1 MCVRCVARIEKG
13 GCFMELE
20 VYRRYSQMARG
31 LEKAELV
38 FKNGRVFS
46 SGTGEFIDGDVA
58 VADGIVIG
66 IGTYEGETEIDLDGK
81 VICPGFIDSHLH
93 LESTL
98 VTPGELVRQAAQC
111 GTTTFI
117 VDPHES
123 ANVSGTDGIDYILD
137 QTEEAPA
144 NVYVMMPSCVP
155 ATHVDDN
162 GCLLT
167 AGKMKGYLD
176 HPRILGLGEVM
187 DAPSVIN
194 GSIAMHEKLHLF
206 RDRVKDGHAPFL
218 APGDLAA
225 YVLGGIDT
233 DHECVDYEYAM
244 AEARNGMQVLI
255 REGSAARNLD
265 AIVKGIVEHHTDTSG
280 FCFCTDDKHIEEI
293 RKEGHINYNVKRAV
307 QLGLPVEKA
316 LQMATIQPA
325 RCYGLYQLG
334 IIAPGRQADFV
345 ILDNVVDVYHCGKKI
360 IKDEKAEVKPCPPH
374 LKNTVHVSGFNEERL
389 KLKHRGE
396 KAHVIQMLEKQIVT
410 KDVVEDV
417 PWVET
422 DGEKYFTSNEE
433 YQKIAVIERHKNT
446 GKMGV
451 GIVKGYGIHGGAIA
465 SSVSH
470 DSHNIIVVGDNDH
483 DMALAVK
490 EMIRTQGGYTLVCNG
505 EIYGT
510 LPLPVMGLMSDAGYE
525 SVNEAL
531 ARMIPKAHEMGVKDG
546 FDPFITLSFMALPVI
561 PEIRI
566 TPRGIYLVNEDRM
579 LRTPF
584 S

>member
-1 MCVRCVARIEKG
+1 
-13 GCFMELE
+13 MELE
-20 VYRRYSQMARG
+20 VYRKYSQMARG

-46 SGTGEFIDGDVA
+46 SGTGEFIEGDVA

-66 IGTYEGETEIDLDGK
+66 VGTYEGETEIDLDGK

-137 QTEEAPA
+137 QTEDAPA

-162 GCLLT
+162 GCTLT

-194 GSIAMHEKLHLF
+194 GSIAMHEKLRLF
-206 RDRVKDGHAPFL
+206 QDRVKDGHAPFL

-265 AIVKGIVEHHTDTSG
+265 AIVKGIVEHHTDTSS

-334 IIAPGRQADFV
+334 MIAPGRQADFV
-345 ILDNVVDVYHCGKKI
+345 ILDNVTDLNVVDVYHCGKRVI
-360 IKDEKAEVKPCPPH
+360 RDEKVEVKPCPPH
-374 LKNTVHVSGFNEERL
+374 LKNTVHVSGFSEERL
-389 KLKHRGE
+389 KLKHPGG

-410 KDVVEDV
+410 SDVVEEV
-417 PWVET
+417 PWKVL
-422 DGEKYFTSNEE
+422 DGEKYFVPDGE

-451 GIVKGYGIHGGAIA
+451 GIVKGYGIRGGAIA

-470 DSHNIIVVGDNDH
+470 DSHNIIVVGDNDR

-490 EMIRTQGGYTLVCNG
+490 EMMRTQGGYTLVRDG

-531 ARMIPKAHEMGVKDG
+531 AKMIPKAYEMGVKDG

-566 TPRGIYLVNEDRM
+566 TPRGIYLVKEDRM

-584 S
+584 C

>member
-1 MCVRCVARIEKG
+1 
-13 GCFMELE
+13 MELE
-20 VYRRYSQMARG
+20 VYRKYSQMARG

-46 SGTGEFIDGDVA
+46 SGTGEFIEGDVA

-66 IGTYEGETEIDLDGK
+66 VGTYEGETEIDLDGK

-137 QTEEAPA
+137 QTEDAPA

-162 GCLLT
+162 GCTLT

-194 GSIAMHEKLHLF
+194 GSIAMHEKLRLF
-206 RDRVKDGHAPFL
+206 QNRVKDGHAPFL

-244 AEARNGMQVLI
+244 SEARNGMQVLI

-265 AIVKGIVEHHTDTSG
+265 AIVKGIVEHHTDTSS

-334 IIAPGRQADFV
+334 MIAPGRQADFV
-345 ILDNVVDVYHCGKKI
+345 ILDNVTDLNVVDVYHCGKRVI
-360 IKDEKAEVKPCPPH
+360 RDEKVEVKPCPPH
-374 LKNTVHVSGFNEERL
+374 LKNTVHVSGFSEERL
-389 KLKHRGE
+389 KLKHPGG

-410 KDVVEDV
+410 SDVVEEV
-417 PWVET
+417 PWKVL
-422 DGEKYFTSNEE
+422 DGEKYFVPDGE

-451 GIVKGYGIHGGAIA
+451 GIVKGYGIRGGAIA

-470 DSHNIIVVGDNDH
+470 DSHNIIVVGDNDR

-490 EMIRTQGGYTLVCNG
+490 EMMRTQGGYTLVRDG

-531 ARMIPKAHEMGVKDG
+531 AKMIPKAHEMGVKDG

-566 TPRGIYLVNEDRM
+566 TPRGIYLVKEDRM

-584 S
+584 C

>member
-1 MCVRCVARIEKG
+1 MD
-13 GCFMELE
+13 LD
-20 VYRRYSQMARG
+20 VYRRYSEMARG
-31 LEKAELV
+31 MKKAELV
-38 FKNGRVFS
+38 FKNGCVFC
-46 SGTGEFIDGDVA
+46 SGTGEFLEGDVA

-66 IGTYEGETEIDLDGK
+66 IGTYEGEREIDLDGK

-123 ANVSGTDGIDYILD
+123 ANVAGMEGIDYIMD
-137 QTEEAPA
+137 QTENVPA

-162 GCLLT
+162 GCLLS
-167 AGKMKGYLD
+167 AGKMKGYLN

-187 DAPSVIN
+187 DAVSVIN
-194 GSIAMHEKLHLF
+194 GSVSMHEKLQLF
-206 RDRVKDGHAPFL
+206 QNKVKDGHAPFL

-225 YVLGGIDT
+225 YVLGGIAT

-244 AEARNGMQVLI
+244 SEARNGMHVLI

-265 AIVKGIVEHHTDTSG
+265 AIVKGIVEHHTDTSA

-307 QLGLPVEKA
+307 ELGLPVEKA

-325 RCYGLYQLG
+325 RCYGLSHLG
-334 IIAPGRQADFV
+334 MIAPGRQADFV
-345 ILDNVVDVYHCGKKI
+345 ILDNMTDLDVVDVYYKGKKI
-360 IKDEKAEVKPCPPH
+360 LRDEKIEPKPCPPN
-374 LKNTVHVSGFNEERL
+374 LKNTVHVSGFGEERL
-389 KLKHRGE
+389 LLKHPGT
-396 KAHVIQMLEKQIVT
+396 KAHVIGMLERQIAT
-410 KDVVEDV
+410 KDLIEEV
-417 PWVET
+417 PWTEK
-422 DGEKYFTSNEE
+422 DGLKVFVSDKE

-451 GIVKGYGIHGGAIA
+451 GIVKGYGIQGGAIA

-490 EMIRTQGGYTLVCNG
+490 ELIRNQGGYTLICNG

-510 LPLPVMGLMSDAGYE
+510 LPLPVLGLMSDAGYE
-525 SVNEAL
+525 NVNETL
-531 ARMIPKAHEMGVKDG
+531 SRMIPKAHEMGVKKG

-579 LRTPF
+579 LVSPF
-584 S
+584 IYTFPE

>member
-1 MCVRCVARIEKG
+1 MNLEKYQQYSRI
-13 GCFMELE
+13 
-20 VYRRYSQMARG
+20 ARG
-31 LEKAELV
+31 LEKADLV
-38 FKNGRVFS
+38 LKDARIVNVF
-46 SGTGEFIDGDVA
+46 TEEIIRGDIA
-58 VADGIVIG
+58 IQDGIIAG
-66 IGTYEGETEIDLDGK
+66 IGSFHGKEERDLAGRY
-81 VICPGFIDSHLH
+81 VCPGFIDSHLH

-98 VTPGELVRQAAQC
+98 VTPAELVTAASRH

-123 ANVSGTDGIDYILD
+123 ANVSGLAGIDYILD
-137 QTEEAPA
+137 QTEDAPA

-162 GCLLT
+162 GCILT
-167 AGKMKGYLD
+167 AGKMKGYLE

-194 GSIAMHEKLHLF
+194 GSVAMHEKLQLF
-206 RDRVKDGHAPFL
+206 QDRVKDGHAPFL

-265 AIVKGIVEHHTDTSG
+265 AIVKGIVEHHTDTSS

-325 RCYGLYQLG
+325 RCYGLYRLG
-334 IIAPGRQADFV
+334 MIAPGRQADFV
-345 ILDNVVDVYHCGKKI
+345 ILDNVADLNVVDVYHCGKKI
-360 IKDEKAEVKPCPPH
+360 IKDEKAELKPCPPY
-374 LKNTVHVSGFNEERL
+374 LKNTVHVSGFSEERL
-389 KLKHRGE
+389 KLKHPGT
-396 KAHVIQMLEKQIVT
+396 KARVIQMLEKQIVT
-410 KDVVEDV
+410 RDVLEEV
-417 PWVET
+417 PWIES
-422 DGEKYFTSNEE
+422 DGEKYFAPDGE

-470 DSHNIIVVGDNDH
+470 DSHNIIVVGDNDR
-483 DMALAVK
+483 DMAIAVK
-490 EMIRTQGGYTLVCNG
+490 EMMRTQGGYTLVCNG

-531 ARMIPKAHEMGVKDG
+531 AKMIPKAHEMGVKEG

>member
-1 MCVRCVARIEKG
+1 
-13 GCFMELE
+13 MELE

-46 SGTGEFIDGDVA
+46 SGTGEFIEGDVA

-66 IGTYEGETEIDLDGK
+66 VGTYEGETEVDLDGK

-137 QTEEAPA
+137 QTEDAPA

-167 AGKMKGYLD
+167 AGKMKSYLD

-194 GSIAMHEKLHLF
+194 GSIAMYEKLHLF
-206 RDRVKDGHAPFL
+206 QDRVKDGHAPFL
-218 APGDLAA
+218 SPGDLAA

-244 AEARNGMQVLI
+244 SEARTGMYVLI

-265 AIVKGIVEHHTDTSG
+265 AIVKGIVEHHTDTSS

-307 QLGLPVEKA
+307 QLGLTVEKA

-334 IIAPGRQADFV
+334 MIAPGRQADFV
-345 ILDNVVDVYHCGKKI
+345 ILDNVTDLNVVDVYHCGKKI
-360 IKDEKAEVKPCPPH
+360 IKDEKVEVKPCPPH
-374 LKNTVHVSGFNEERL
+374 LKNTVHVSGFSEERL
-389 KLKHRGE
+389 KLKHPGT
-396 KAHVIQMLEKQIVT
+396 KARVIEMLEKQIVT
-410 KDVVEDV
+410 KDVLEEV
-417 PWVET
+417 PWIET
-422 DGEKYFTSNEE
+422 DGEKYFSADGEF
-433 YQKIAVIERHKNT
+433 QKIAVIERHKNT
-446 GKMGV
+446 GKMGI
-451 GIVKGYGIHGGAIA
+451 GIVKGYGIRGGAIA

-483 DMALAVK
+483 DMALAIK
-490 EMIRTQGGYTLVCNG
+490 EMMRTQGGYTLVCNG

-531 ARMIPKAHEMGVKDG
+531 ARMIPKAHEMGVKEG